1 MFASFLSSQQQ
12 KIDYTEWRSP
22 RPFKQL
28 SFLSAPWSGTR
39 LRSTAILL
47 PSSALPLS
55 TFTHSSQYV
64 RLRPRQSL
72 WVYCYYYYFRGGGD
86 RPSRISTLRLQ
97 TVRNRS
103 GLNQLEPGDGST
115 RSILSAAWVWAV
127 TPVGLSVHH
136 CLPCILFHYVTR
148 SGDGPQDNC

>member
-12 KIDYTEWRSP
+12 KIDYTEWRRP

-28 SFLSAPWSGTR
+28 SFLSAQWSGIH
-39 LRSTAILL
+39 STAIPRL
-47 PSSALPLS
+47 SSALLLS
-55 TFTHSSQYV
+55 TFTRSSQYV
-64 RLRPRQSL
+64 QLRPRQSL

-115 RSILSAAWVWAV
+115 RSTPSAAWVWAV

-136 CLPCILFHYVTR
+136 CLPRSLFH
-148 SGDGPQDNC
+148 